1 MKCPGQDT
9 QYWQPGAIFEARCP
23 ECGNMV
29 EFFKDDPTRKCGH
42 CGHRFVNPNM
52 DFGCAA
58 YCKFADQ
65 CLGTLPPE
73 LLAERADLFKDRVA
87 VEMKRHYRTDFH
99 KIGRAMRAARVAESM
114 AKDQNIS
121 PGPILMATYLHE
133 MTVDDARELLEKVKA
148 PEPIVEKV
156 LQLIR
161 DISLPQPPP
170 STELDII
177 CEARRQAERPTEN

>member
-9 QYWQPGAIFEARCP
+9 QYWQPGAIFEVRCP
-23 ECGNMV
+23 QCKGMV
-29 EFFKDDPTRKCGH
+29 EFFKDDPARKCGH

-87 VEMKRHYRTDFH
+87 VEMKRFYHTDFH
-99 KIGRAMRAARVAESM
+99 KIGRAMRAARVAESI
-114 AKDQNIS
+114 AKAQNIS

-133 MTVDDARELLEKVKA
+133 MATDDARTILEKVNA
-148 PEPIVEKV
+148 PEPVVEKV
-156 LQLIR
+156 LALIS
-161 DISLPQPPP
+161 DINAEQPP
-170 STELDII
+170 SSAELDII
-177 CEARRQAERPTEN
+177 SEARRQADRLAAT